1 MTKELSDFFKII
13 SEGKKKSVKE
23 QNDNESL
30 LSNEK
35 VSVTVKATELKDFFS
50 AINEEK
56 RKLKEQREKDQKK
69 LEELETLLFSKG
81 SEPESQ
87 KSQTELEPIDDVNDV
102 EAYDIEQVDQA
113 IEKEK
118 TEREKKQE
126 ELEPIIESYDIEQLE
141 KEKEPN
147 LEEIKEKVQE
157 ANNFLLIEPSLVD
170 QSAKEISN
178 PNIIKVEEKPET
190 KDINPEDV
198 IKELSKISK
207 NSGVKLNE
215 DINDLEGLKKEFFK
229 FKELVSQQMSSIGGG
244 GSTKISNM
252 DDVDVSAQQNGFALK
267 YNSSTGKYDFG
278 EVASDLSAVDQ
289 DIVPDGN
296 GTRSLGSSAKRWK
309 DIFLSGQTI
318 NLGGATISSDGTGTV
333 AVSATGVTLPEGSK
347 AGTNKIAVAVTGSG
361 GAEQAA
367 TVVPFFTKSGGLT
380 TANTNF
386 NFNSVVDDKF
396 VYTGA
401 KTFTLANGSNLAD
414 SNITL
419 FQF

>member
-1 MTKELSDFFKII
+1 MTKELQDFFKII
-13 SEGKKKSVKE
+13 SEGKKSSKKE
-23 QNDNESL
+23 TENESL

-35 VSVTVKATELKDFFS
+35 VSVSVKASELKDFFS

-56 RKLKEQREKDQKK
+56 RKLKEQQENDKKK
-69 LEELETLLFSKG
+69 LVQLEQLLFAK
-81 SEPESQ
+81 
-87 KSQTELEPIDDVNDV
+87 D
-102 EAYDIEQVDQA
+102 
-113 IEKEK
+113 KEK
-118 TEREKKQE
+118 TESEKSQE
-126 ELEPIIESYDIEQLE
+126 ELEPINDELDTESYDIEQLE

-147 LEEIKEKVQE
+147 LEEIREKVQE

-170 QSAKEISN
+170 QAAGEISN
-178 PNIIKVEEKPET
+178 PNIIKVEEKPEV
-190 KDINPEDV
+190 KEINPEEV

-207 NSGVKLNE
+207 NTGVKLNE

-229 FKELVSQQMSSIGGG
+229 FKELVSQQMASMGGG

-252 DDVDVSAQQNGFALK
+252 DDVDISAQQNGFALK

-333 AVSATGVTLPEGSK
+333 AVSATGVTLPSGSK
-347 AGTNKIAVAVTGSG
+347 AGDNKIAVNVTGSG
-361 GAEQAA
+361 GVEQAA
-367 TVVPFFTKSGGLT
+367 TVVPFFSRSGGLST
-380 TANTNF
+380 SNTNF
-386 NFNSVVDDKF
+386 NFNATVDDKF

-401 KTFTLANGSNLAD
+401 KTFTLANGTTLAD

>member
-1 MTKELSDFFKII
+1 MTKELTDFFKII

-69 LEELETLLFSKG
+69 LQELETLLFSKEKQTE
-81 SEPESQ
+81 SEKLQ
-87 KSQTELEPIDDVNDV
+87 KELEPIDDVNDV
-102 EAYDIEQVDQA
+102 EAYDIEQV
-113 IEKEK
+113 EKEIQ
-118 TEREKKQE
+118 KQE
-126 ELEPIIESYDIEQLE
+126 E
-141 KEKEPN
+141 EPN

-178 PNIIKVEEKPET
+178 PNIIKVEEKPEV
-190 KDINPEDV
+190 KDIDPEAV

-207 NSGVKLNE
+207 NTGVKLNE

-289 DIVPDGN
+289 DIIPDGN
-296 GTRSLGSSAKRWK
+296 GTRSLGSNTKRFK

-367 TVVPFFTKSGGLT
+367 TVVPFFSKAGGLSS
-380 TANTNF
+380 ANTSF

-401 KTFTLANGSNLAD
+401 KTFTLANGSNLSD

>member
-1 MTKELSDFFKII
+1 MTKELTDFFKII

-23 QNDNESL
+23 QNENESL

-69 LEELETLLFSKG
+69 LQELETLLFSKEKQTE
-81 SEPESQ
+81 SEKLQ
-87 KSQTELEPIDDVNDV
+87 KELEPIDDVNDV
-102 EAYDIEQVDQA
+102 EAYDIEQV
-113 IEKEK
+113 EKEIQ
-118 TEREKKQE
+118 KQE
-126 ELEPIIESYDIEQLE
+126 E
-141 KEKEPN
+141 EPN

-178 PNIIKVEEKPET
+178 PNIIKVEEKPEI
-190 KDINPEDV
+190 KDIDPEAV

-207 NSGVKLNE
+207 NTGVKLNE

-252 DDVDVSAQQNGFALK
+252 DDVDISAQQNGFALK

-289 DIVPDGN
+289 DIIPDCN
-296 GTRSLGSSAKRWK
+296 GTRSLGSSAKRFK

-347 AGTNKIAVAVTGSG
+347 AGTNKIAVSVTGSG
-361 GAEQAA
+361 GTEQAA

-380 TANTNF
+380 TANINF

-401 KTFTLANGSNLAD
+401 KTFTLANWSNLAD

>member
-1 MTKELSDFFKII
+1 MTKELTDFFKII

-69 LEELETLLFSKG
+69 LQELETLLFSKEKQTE
-81 SEPESQ
+81 SEKLQ
-87 KSQTELEPIDDVNDV
+87 KELEPIEDDLD
-102 EAYDIEQVDQA
+102 
-113 IEKEK
+113 
-118 TEREKKQE
+118 T
-126 ELEPIIESYDIEQLE
+126 ESYDIEELDKQIK
-141 KEKEPN
+141 KEQEEPN

-178 PNIIKVEEKPET
+178 PNIIKVEEKPEV
-190 KDINPEDV
+190 KDIDPEAV

-207 NSGVKLNE
+207 NTGVKLNE

-347 AGTNKIAVAVTGSG
+347 AGTNKIAVSVTGSG
-361 GAEQAA
+361 GTEQAA

>member
-23 QNDNESL
+23 QNENESL
-30 LSNEK
+30 LSNDK

-50 AINEEK
+50 AINSEK
-56 RKLKEQREKDQKK
+56 KKLKEQRENDQKK
-69 LEELETLLFSKG
+69 LLQLEKLLFAKEEKE
-81 SEPESQ
+81 SESEKSQ
-87 KSQTELEPIDDVNDV
+87 KDLEPIENELDT
-102 EAYDIEQVDQA
+102 EAYDIEELDKQ
-113 IEKEK
+113 IKKE
-118 TEREKKQE
+118 Q
-126 ELEPIIESYDIEQLE
+126 
-141 KEKEPN
+141 EPN
-147 LEEIKEKVQE
+147 LDEIKEAVHQ
-157 ANNFLLIEPSLVD
+157 ANQVLLTEPSLVD
-170 QSAKEISN
+170 QAAGEIAN

-190 KDINPEDV
+190 KDIDPQDV

-207 NSGVKLNE
+207 NTGVKLNE

-244 GSTKISNM
+244 GSTKISQM
-252 DDVDVSAQQNGFALK
+252 DDVNTSAQQNGYALK
-267 YNSSTGKYDFG
+267 YNSTTGKYDFG

-289 DIVPDGN
+289 DIIPDGN
-296 GTRSLGSSAKRWK
+296 GTRSLGSASKRFK
-309 DIFLSGQTI
+309 EIFLAGETI

-347 AGTNKIAVAVTGSG
+347 AGINKIAVAVTGSG

-367 TVVPFFTKSGGLT
+367 TVVPFFSKAGGLSS
-380 TANTNF
+380 ANTSF

-401 KTFTLANGSNLAD
+401 KTFTLSNGSNLAD

>member
-23 QNDNESL
+23 QNENESL
-30 LSNEK
+30 LSNDK
-35 VSVTVKATELKDFFS
+35 VSVTVKATELKDFFT

-69 LEELETLLFSKG
+69 LHELETLLFSKDR
-81 SEPESQ
+81 EPESE
-87 KSQTELEPIDDVNDV
+87 KSQKDLEPI
-102 EAYDIEQVDQA
+102 EHGWE
-113 IEKEK
+113 E
-118 TEREKKQE
+118 TESYEIE
-126 ELEPIIESYDIEQLE
+126 ELDKQIKKEQD
-141 KEKEPN
+141 EPN
-147 LEEIKEKVQE
+147 LDQIKEAVQQ
-157 ANNFLLIEPSLVD
+157 ANQVLLTEPSLVD
-170 QSAKEISN
+170 QAANEITN

-190 KDINPEDV
+190 KEINPEDV

-207 NSGVKLNE
+207 NTGVKLNE
-215 DINDLEGLKKEFFK
+215 DISTLEGLKKEFTK
-229 FKELVSQQMSSIGGG
+229 FKELVSKQLSSIGGG

-252 DDVDVSAQQNGFALK
+252 DDVDISAQQNGFALK

-396 VYTGA
+396 VYTGT
-401 KTFTLANGSNLAD
+401 KSFTLANGSALAD

>member
-1 MTKELSDFFKII
+1 MTKELQDFFKII
-13 SEGKKKSVKE
+13 SEGKKSSKKE
-23 QNDNESL
+23 TENESL

-35 VSVTVKATELKDFFS
+35 VSVSVKASELKDFFS

-56 RKLKEQREKDQKK
+56 RKLKEQQEKDKKK
-69 LEELETLLFSKG
+69 LIQLEQLLFAK
-81 SEPESQ
+81 
-87 KSQTELEPIDDVNDV
+87 D
-102 EAYDIEQVDQA
+102 
-113 IEKEK
+113 KEK
-118 TEREKKQE
+118 TESEKSQE
-126 ELEPIIESYDIEQLE
+126 DLEPIEQTWEDTESYEIEQLE

-147 LEEIKEKVQE
+147 LEEIREKVQE

-170 QSAKEISN
+170 QAAGEISN
-178 PNIIKVEEKPET
+178 PNIIKVEEKPEV
-190 KDINPEDV
+190 KEINPEEV

-207 NSGVKLNE
+207 NTGVKLNE

-333 AVSATGVTLPEGSK
+333 AVSATGVTLPSGSK
-347 AGTNKIAVAVTGSG
+347 AGENKIAVNVTGSG
-361 GAEQAA
+361 GVEQAA
-367 TVVPFFTKSGGLT
+367 TVVPFFSRSGGLS

-386 NFNSVVDDKF
+386 NFNATVDDKF

>member
-69 LEELETLLFSKG
+69 LQELETLLFAKEKETE
-81 SEPESQ
+81 SEKSQ
-87 KSQTELEPIDDVNDV
+87 KELEPIEDDLD
-102 EAYDIEQVDQA
+102 
-113 IEKEK
+113 
-118 TEREKKQE
+118 T
-126 ELEPIIESYDIEQLE
+126 ESYDIEELDKQIK
-141 KEKEPN
+141 KEQEEPN

-178 PNIIKVEEKPET
+178 PNIIKVEEKPEI
-190 KDINPEDV
+190 KDIDPEAV

-207 NSGVKLNE
+207 NTGVKLNE

>member
-1 MTKELSDFFKII
+1 MTKELTDFFKII

-69 LEELETLLFSKG
+69 LQELETLLFAKEER
-81 SEPESQ
+81 EPESQ
-87 KSQTELEPIDDVNDV
+87 KSQKDLEPIEQTWEDT
-102 EAYDIEQVDQA
+102 EAYEIEELDKQV
-113 IEKEK
+113 EKE
-118 TEREKKQE
+118 Q
-126 ELEPIIESYDIEQLE
+126 Q
-141 KEKEPN
+141 EPN

-170 QSAKEISN
+170 QSAKEIAS
-178 PNIIKVEEKPET
+178 PNIIKVEEKPEV
-190 KDINPEDV
+190 KDIDPEAV

-207 NSGVKLNE
+207 NTGVKLNE

-347 AGTNKIAVAVTGSG
+347 AGTNKIAVSVTGSG
-361 GAEQAA
+361 GTEQAA

-396 VYTGA
+396 VYTGS

>member
-23 QNDNESL
+23 QNENESL

-35 VSVTVKATELKDFFS
+35 VSVTVKATELKDFFT

-69 LEELETLLFSKG
+69 LQELETLLFSKEKQTE
-81 SEPESQ
+81 SEKLQ
-87 KSQTELEPIDDVNDV
+87 KELEPIDDVNDV
-102 EAYDIEQVDQA
+102 EAYDIEQV
-113 IEKEK
+113 EKEIQ
-118 TEREKKQE
+118 KKE
-126 ELEPIIESYDIEQLE
+126 E
-141 KEKEPN
+141 EPN

-178 PNIIKVEEKPET
+178 PNIIKVEEKPEV
-190 KDINPEDV
+190 KDIDPEAV

-207 NSGVKLNE
+207 NTGVKLNE

-333 AVSATGVTLPEGSK
+333 SVSATGVTLPEGSK

>member
-23 QNDNESL
+23 QNENESL

-35 VSVTVKATELKDFFS
+35 TSVTVKATELKDFFS

-56 RKLKEQREKDQKK
+56 KKLKEQREKDKRK
-69 LEELETLLFSKG
+69 LAELEQLLFAK
-81 SEPESQ
+81 E
-87 KSQTELEPIDDVNDV
+87 
-102 EAYDIEQVDQA
+102 
-113 IEKEK
+113 EKEK
-118 TEREKKQE
+118 PVSD
-126 ELEPIIESYDIEQLE
+126 ELDTESYDIEELDKQIE
-141 KEKEPN
+141 KEQQEEEPN
-147 LEEIKEKVQE
+147 LDQIKEAVQE
-157 ANNFLLIEPSLVD
+157 ANQVLLTEPSLVD
-170 QSAKEISN
+170 QAAGEISN

-190 KDINPEDV
+190 KEIDPQDV

-207 NSGVKLNE
+207 NTGVKLNE

-244 GSTKISNM
+244 GSTKISQM
-252 DDVDVSAQQNGFALK
+252 DDVSTSGQQNGFALK
-267 YNSSTGKYDFG
+267 YNSSTNSYDFG

-289 DIVPDGN
+289 DIIPDAN
-296 GTRSLGSSAKRWK
+296 NTRSLGSSSLRWK
-309 DIFLSGQTI
+309 DLFLSGQTI

-333 AVSATGVTLPEGSK
+333 SVSATGVELPAGSK
-347 AGTNKIAVAVTGSG
+347 SGDNKLAVVAVDSR

-367 TVVPFFTKSGGLT
+367 QVVPFFTKAGGLT

-386 NFNSVVDDKF
+386 SFNATIDEKF
-396 VYTGA
+396 VFTGS
-401 KTFTLANGSNLAD
+401 KSFTLANGSSLTD
-414 SNITL
+414 SAITL

>member
-69 LEELETLLFSKG
+69 LQELETLLFSKEKQTE
-81 SEPESQ
+81 SEKLQ
-87 KSQTELEPIDDVNDV
+87 KELEPIDDVNDV
-102 EAYDIEQVDQA
+102 EAYDIEQV
-113 IEKEK
+113 EKEIQ
-118 TEREKKQE
+118 KQE
-126 ELEPIIESYDIEQLE
+126 E
-141 KEKEPN
+141 EPN

-178 PNIIKVEEKPET
+178 PNIIKVEEKPEV
-190 KDINPEDV
+190 KDIDPEAV

-207 NSGVKLNE
+207 NTGVKLNE

-252 DDVDVSAQQNGFALK
+252 DDVDISAQQNGFALK

-347 AGTNKIAVAVTGSG
+347 AGTNKIAVSVTGSG
-361 GAEQAA
+361 GTEQAA

>member
-23 QNDNESL
+23 QNENESL
-30 LSNEK
+30 LSNDK

-50 AINEEK
+50 AINSEK
-56 RKLKEQREKDQKK
+56 KKLKEQRENDQKK
-69 LEELETLLFSKG
+69 LLQLEKLLFAKEEKE
-81 SEPESQ
+81 SESEKSQ
-87 KSQTELEPIDDVNDV
+87 KDLEPIENELDT
-102 EAYDIEQVDQA
+102 EAYDIEELDKQ
-113 IEKEK
+113 IKKE
-118 TEREKKQE
+118 Q
-126 ELEPIIESYDIEQLE
+126 
-141 KEKEPN
+141 EPN
-147 LEEIKEKVQE
+147 LDEIKEAVHQ
-157 ANNFLLIEPSLVD
+157 ANQVLLTEPSLVD
-170 QSAKEISN
+170 QAAGEIAN

-190 KDINPEDV
+190 KDINPQDV
-198 IKELSKISK
+198 FKELSKISK
-207 NSGVKLNE
+207 NTGVKLNE

-244 GSTKISNM
+244 GSTKISQM
-252 DDVDVSAQQNGFALK
+252 DDVNISAQQNGYALK
-267 YNSSTGKYDFG
+267 YNSTTGKYDFG

-289 DIVPDGN
+289 DIIPDGN
-296 GTRSLGSSAKRWK
+296 GTRSLGSASKRFK
-309 DIFLSGQTI
+309 EIFLAGETI

-367 TVVPFFTKSGGLT
+367 TVVPFFSKSGGLT

>member
-1 MTKELSDFFKII
+1 MTKELTDFFKII

-69 LEELETLLFSKG
+69 LQELETLLFSKEKQTE
-81 SEPESQ
+81 SEKLQ
-87 KSQTELEPIDDVNDV
+87 KELEPIDDVNDV
-102 EAYDIEQVDQA
+102 EAYDIEQV
-113 IEKEK
+113 EKEIQ
-118 TEREKKQE
+118 KQE
-126 ELEPIIESYDIEQLE
+126 E
-141 KEKEPN
+141 EPN
-147 LEEIKEKVQE
+147 LEQIKEKVQE

-190 KDINPEDV
+190 KDIDPQDV

-207 NSGVKLNE
+207 NTGVKLNE
-215 DINDLEGLKKEFFK
+215 DIDSLEGLKKEFFK

-244 GSTKISNM
+244 GSTKISQM
-252 DDVDVSAQQNGFALK
+252 DDVNTSAQQNGFALK

-289 DIVPDGN
+289 DIVPDAN
-296 GTRSLGSSAKRWK
+296 GTRSLGTSAKRWK
-309 DIFLSGQTI
+309 DLFLTGQTI

-333 AVSATGVTLPEGSK
+333 SVSATGVTLPEGSK
-347 AGTNKIAVAVTGSG
+347 AGTNKIAVSVTGSG
-361 GAEQAA
+361 GTEQAA
-367 TVVPFFTKSGGLT
+367 TVIPFFTKSGGLT

-401 KTFTLANGSNLAD
+401 KTFTLANGSNLSD

>member
-1 MTKELSDFFKII
+1 MTKELQDFFKII
-13 SEGKKKSVKE
+13 SEGKKSKTKKTE
-23 QNDNESL
+23 NESF
-30 LSNEK
+30 LSNDK

-56 RKLKEQREKDQKK
+56 KKLKEQREKDQKK
-69 LEELETLLFSKG
+69 LQELETLLFSKDR
-81 SEPESQ
+81 EPESK
-87 KSQTELEPIDDVNDV
+87 KSQEQLEPIEDNWED
-102 EAYDIEQVDQA
+102 
-113 IEKEK
+113 
-118 TEREKKQE
+118 
-126 ELEPIIESYDIEQLE
+126 IESYDIEQVKKENE
-141 KEKEPN
+141 KED
-147 LEEIKEKVQE
+147 LDSIKEAVEQ
-157 ANNFLLIEPSLVD
+157 ANQVLLTEPSLVD
-170 QSAKEISN
+170 QAANEITN
-178 PNIIKVEEKPET
+178 PNIIKVEEKPQT
-190 KDINPEDV
+190 KEINPEDV

-207 NSGVKLNE
+207 NTGVKLNE
-215 DINDLEGLKKEFFK
+215 DINSLEGLKKEFTK
-229 FKELVSQQMSSIGGG
+229 FKELVSQQLSSIGGG

-252 DDVDVSAQQNGFALK
+252 DDVDVSGQQNGFALK
-267 YNSSTGKYDFG
+267 FNSSTGKYDFG

-296 GTRSLGSSAKRWK
+296 GTRSLGSSAKRFK

-367 TVVPFFTKSGGLT
+367 TVVPFFTKAGGLS

-396 VYTGA
+396 VYTGT
-401 KTFTLANGSNLAD
+401 KSFTLANGSALAD

>member
-23 QNDNESL
+23 QNENESL
-30 LSNEK
+30 LSNDK

-56 RKLKEQREKDQKK
+56 KKLKEQRENDQKK
-69 LEELETLLFSKG
+69 LLQLEKLLFAK
-81 SEPESQ
+81 E
-87 KSQTELEPIDDVNDV
+87 
-102 EAYDIEQVDQA
+102 
-113 IEKEK
+113 EKEK
-118 TEREKKQE
+118 VKEDDWEDTESYEIE
-126 ELEPIIESYDIEQLE
+126 ELDKQVE
-141 KEKEPN
+141 KEQQEPN
-147 LEEIKEKVQE
+147 LDEIKEAVQQ
-157 ANNFLLIEPSLVD
+157 ANQVLLTEPSLVD
-170 QSAKEISN
+170 QSAKEIASS
-178 PNIIKVEEKPET
+178 NIIKVEEKPET
-190 KDINPEDV
+190 KDIDPQAV

-207 NSGVKLNE
+207 NTGVKLNE

-333 AVSATGVTLPEGSK
+333 SVSATGVELPAGSK
-347 AGTNKIAVAVTGSG
+347 SGDNKLAVVAV
-361 GAEQAA
+361 
-367 TVVPFFTKSGGLT
+367 
-380 TANTNF
+380 
-386 NFNSVVDDKF
+386 
-396 VYTGA
+396 
-401 KTFTLANGSNLAD
+401 D
-414 SNITL
+414 SR
-419 FQF
+419 

>member
-1 MTKELSDFFKII
+1 MTKELSDFFKLI

-23 QNDNESL
+23 QNENESL
-30 LSNEK
+30 LSNDK

-56 RKLKEQREKDQKK
+56 KKLKEQRENDQKK
-69 LEELETLLFSKG
+69 LAQLESLLFAKEER
-81 SEPESQ
+81 EPESQ
-87 KSQTELEPIDDVNDV
+87 KSQKDLEPIEQTWEDT
-102 EAYDIEQVDQA
+102 EAYEIEELDKQV
-113 IEKEK
+113 EKE
-118 TEREKKQE
+118 Q
-126 ELEPIIESYDIEQLE
+126 Q
-141 KEKEPN
+141 EPN
-147 LEEIKEKVQE
+147 LDEIKEAVQQ
-157 ANNFLLIEPSLVD
+157 ANQVLLTEPSLVD
-170 QSAKEISN
+170 QSAKEIAS

-190 KDINPEDV
+190 KDIDPQDV
-198 IKELSKISK
+198 IRELSKISK
-207 NSGVKLNE
+207 NTGVKLNE

-244 GSTKISNM
+244 GSTKISQM
-252 DDVDVSAQQNGFALK
+252 DDVNTSAQQNGYALK

-289 DIVPDGN
+289 DIIPDGN
-296 GTRSLGSSAKRWK
+296 GTRSLGSSTKRFK
-309 DIFLSGQTI
+309 DIFLAGETI

-367 TVVPFFTKSGGLT
+367 TVVPFFSKSGGLT

>member
-30 LSNEK
+30 LSNDK
-35 VSVTVKATELKDFFS
+35 VSVTVKAAELKDFFS

-56 RKLKEQREKDQKK
+56 KKLKEQREKDQKK
-69 LEELETLLFSKG
+69 LQELETLLFTKDR
-81 SEPESQ
+81 EPESK
-87 KSQTELEPIDDVNDV
+87 KSQEQLEPIEDNWEDT
-102 EAYDIEQVDQA
+102 ESYEIEELDKQV
-113 IEKEK
+113 EKE
-118 TEREKKQE
+118 Q
-126 ELEPIIESYDIEQLE
+126 Q
-141 KEKEPN
+141 EPN
-147 LEEIKEKVQE
+147 LDEIKEKVQE

-190 KDINPEDV
+190 KNINPEDV

-207 NSGVKLNE
+207 NTGVKLNE
-215 DINDLEGLKKEFFK
+215 DINTLDGLKKEFTK
-229 FKELVSQQMSSIGGG
+229 FKELVSQQLSSMGGG

-401 KTFTLANGSNLAD
+401 KTFTLAYGSNLAD

>member
-1 MTKELSDFFKII
+1 MTKELTDFFKII

-69 LEELETLLFSKG
+69 LQELETLLFSKEKQTE
-81 SEPESQ
+81 SEKLQ
-87 KSQTELEPIDDVNDV
+87 KELEPIDDVNDV
-102 EAYDIEQVDQA
+102 EAYDIEQV
-113 IEKEK
+113 EKEIQ
-118 TEREKKQE
+118 KQE
-126 ELEPIIESYDIEQLE
+126 E
-141 KEKEPN
+141 EPN

-178 PNIIKVEEKPET
+178 PNIIKVEEKPEV
-190 KDINPEDV
+190 KDIDPEAV

-207 NSGVKLNE
+207 NTGVKLNE

-318 NLGGATISSDGTGTV
+318 NLGGATISTDGTGTV

-347 AGTNKIAVAVTGSG
+347 AGTNKIAVSVTGSG
-361 GAEQAA
+361 GTEQAA

>member
-30 LSNEK
+30 LSNDK
-35 VSVTVKATELKDFFS
+35 LSVTVKATELKDFFS

-56 RKLKEQREKDQKK
+56 KKLKEQREKDQKK
-69 LEELETLLFSKG
+69 LQELETLLFTKDR
-81 SEPESQ
+81 EPESK
-87 KSQTELEPIDDVNDV
+87 KSQEQLEPIEDNWEDT
-102 EAYDIEQVDQA
+102 ESYEIEELDKQV
-113 IEKEK
+113 EKE
-118 TEREKKQE
+118 QE
-126 ELEPIIESYDIEQLE
+126 
-141 KEKEPN
+141 EPN
-147 LEEIKEKVQE
+147 LDEIKEKVQE

-170 QSAKEISN
+170 QAASEITN

-190 KDINPEDV
+190 KEINPEDV

-207 NSGVKLNE
+207 NTGVKLNE
-215 DINDLEGLKKEFFK
+215 DIDTLDGLKKEFTK
-229 FKELVSQQMSSIGGG
+229 FKELVSQQLSSMGGG

-252 DDVDVSAQQNGFALK
+252 DDVDISAQQNGFALK

>member
-1 MTKELSDFFKII
+1 MTKELQDFFKII
-13 SEGKKKSVKE
+13 SEGKKSSKKE
-23 QNDNESL
+23 TENESL

-35 VSVTVKATELKDFFS
+35 VSVSVKASELKDFFS

-56 RKLKEQREKDQKK
+56 RKLKEQQENDKKK
-69 LEELETLLFSKG
+69 LVQLEQLLFAK
-81 SEPESQ
+81 
-87 KSQTELEPIDDVNDV
+87 D
-102 EAYDIEQVDQA
+102 
-113 IEKEK
+113 KEK
-118 TEREKKQE
+118 TESEKSQE
-126 ELEPIIESYDIEQLE
+126 ELEPINDELDTESYDIEQLE

-170 QSAKEISN
+170 QAAGEISN
-178 PNIIKVEEKPET
+178 PNIIKVEEKPEV
-190 KDINPEDV
+190 KEINPEEV

-207 NSGVKLNE
+207 NTGVKLNE

-252 DDVDVSAQQNGFALK
+252 DDVDISAQQNGFALK

-333 AVSATGVTLPEGSK
+333 AVSATGVTLPSGSK
-347 AGTNKIAVAVTGSG
+347 AGENKIAVNVTGSG
-361 GAEQAA
+361 GVEQAA
-367 TVVPFFTKSGGLT
+367 TVVPFFSRSGGLS

-386 NFNSVVDDKF
+386 NFNATVDDKF

-401 KTFTLANGSNLAD
+401 KTFTLANGTTLAD

>member
-23 QNDNESL
+23 QNENESL

-35 VSVTVKATELKDFFS
+35 TSVTVKATELKDFFS

-56 RKLKEQREKDQKK
+56 KKLKEQREKDKRK
-69 LEELETLLFSKG
+69 LAELEQLLFAK
-81 SEPESQ
+81 E
-87 KSQTELEPIDDVNDV
+87 
-102 EAYDIEQVDQA
+102 
-113 IEKEK
+113 EKEK
-118 TEREKKQE
+118 PVSD
-126 ELEPIIESYDIEQLE
+126 ELDTESYDIEELDKQIE
-141 KEKEPN
+141 KEQQEEEPN
-147 LEEIKEKVQE
+147 LNQIKEAVQE
-157 ANNFLLIEPSLVD
+157 ANQVLLTEPSLVD
-170 QSAKEISN
+170 QAAGEISN

-190 KDINPEDV
+190 KEIDPQDV

-207 NSGVKLNE
+207 NTGVKLNE

-347 AGTNKIAVAVTGSG
+347 AGSNKIAVAVTGSG

>member
-1 MTKELSDFFKII
+1 MTKELTDFFKII

-35 VSVTVKATELKDFFS
+35 VSVSVKASELKDFFS

-56 RKLKEQREKDQKK
+56 KKLKEQQENDKKK
-69 LEELETLLFSKG
+69 LIQLEQLLFAK
-81 SEPESQ
+81 
-87 KSQTELEPIDDVNDV
+87 D
-102 EAYDIEQVDQA
+102 
-113 IEKEK
+113 KEK
-118 TEREKKQE
+118 TESEKSQE
-126 ELEPIIESYDIEQLE
+126 ELEPINDELDTESYDIEQLE

-178 PNIIKVEEKPET
+178 PNIIKVEEKPEI
-190 KDINPEDV
+190 KDIDPEAV

-207 NSGVKLNE
+207 NTGVKLNE

-229 FKELVSQQMSSIGGG
+229 FKELVSQQLSSIGGG

-252 DDVDVSAQQNGFALK
+252 DDVDISAQQNGFALK

-347 AGTNKIAVAVTGSG
+347 AGTNKIAVSVTGSG
-361 GAEQAA
+361 GTEQAA

>member
-1 MTKELSDFFKII
+1 MTKELQDFFKII
-13 SEGKKKSVKE
+13 SEGKKLSKKE
-23 QNDNESL
+23 TENESL

-35 VSVTVKATELKDFFS
+35 VSVSVKASELKDFFS

-56 RKLKEQREKDQKK
+56 RKLKEQQENDKKK
-69 LEELETLLFSKG
+69 LVQLEQLLFAK
-81 SEPESQ
+81 
-87 KSQTELEPIDDVNDV
+87 D
-102 EAYDIEQVDQA
+102 
-113 IEKEK
+113 KEK
-118 TEREKKQE
+118 TESEKSQE
-126 ELEPIIESYDIEQLE
+126 ELEPINDELDTESYDIEQLE

-147 LEEIKEKVQE
+147 LEEIREKVQE

-170 QSAKEISN
+170 QAAGEISN
-178 PNIIKVEEKPET
+178 PNIIKVEEKPEV
-190 KDINPEDV
+190 KEINPEEV

-207 NSGVKLNE
+207 NTGVKLNE

-229 FKELVSQQMSSIGGG
+229 FKELVSQQMASMGGG

-252 DDVDVSAQQNGFALK
+252 DDVDISAQQNGFALK

-333 AVSATGVTLPEGSK
+333 AVSATGVTLPSGSK
-347 AGTNKIAVAVTGSG
+347 AGDNKIAVAVTGSG

-367 TVVPFFTKSGGLT
+367 TVVPFFSRSGGLS

-386 NFNSVVDDKF
+386 NFNATVDEKF
-396 VYTGA
+396 VYTGT
-401 KTFTLANGSNLAD
+401 KSFTLANGSTLAD

>member
-1 MTKELSDFFKII
+1 MTKELQDFFKII
-13 SEGKKKSVKE
+13 SEGKKSSKKE
-23 QNDNESL
+23 TENESL

-35 VSVTVKATELKDFFS
+35 VSVSVKASELKDFFS

-56 RKLKEQREKDQKK
+56 RKLKEQQENDKKK
-69 LEELETLLFSKG
+69 LVQLEQLLFAK
-81 SEPESQ
+81 
-87 KSQTELEPIDDVNDV
+87 D
-102 EAYDIEQVDQA
+102 
-113 IEKEK
+113 KEK
-118 TEREKKQE
+118 TESEKSQE
-126 ELEPIIESYDIEQLE
+126 ELEPINDELDTESYDIEQLE

-147 LEEIKEKVQE
+147 LEEIREKVQE

-170 QSAKEISN
+170 QAAGEISN
-178 PNIIKVEEKPET
+178 PNIIKVEEKPEV
-190 KDINPEDV
+190 KEINPEEV

-207 NSGVKLNE
+207 NTGVKLNE

-229 FKELVSQQMSSIGGG
+229 FKELVSQQMASMGGG

-252 DDVDVSAQQNGFALK
+252 DDVDISAQQNGFALK

-333 AVSATGVTLPEGSK
+333 AVSATGVTLPSGSK
-347 AGTNKIAVAVTGSG
+347 AGDNKIAVNVTGSG
-361 GAEQAA
+361 GVEQAA
-367 TVVPFFTKSGGLT
+367 TVVPFFSRSGGLST
-380 TANTNF
+380 TNTNF
-386 NFNSVVDDKF
+386 NFNATVDDKF

-401 KTFTLANGSNLAD
+401 KTFTLANGTTLAD

>member
-1 MTKELSDFFKII
+1 MTKELSEFFKII

-30 LSNEK
+30 LSNEN

-69 LEELETLLFSKG
+69 LQELETLLFSKEKQTE
-81 SEPESQ
+81 SEKLQ
-87 KSQTELEPIDDVNDV
+87 KELEPIEDDLD
-102 EAYDIEQVDQA
+102 
-113 IEKEK
+113 
-118 TEREKKQE
+118 T
-126 ELEPIIESYDIEQLE
+126 ESYDIEELDKQIK
-141 KEKEPN
+141 KEQEEPN

-178 PNIIKVEEKPET
+178 PNIIKVEEKPEI
-190 KDINPEDV
+190 KDIDPEAV

-207 NSGVKLNE
+207 NTGVKLNE

-347 AGTNKIAVAVTGSG
+347 AGTNKIAVSVTGSG
-361 GAEQAA
+361 GTEQAA

>member
-1 MTKELSDFFKII
+1 MTKELTDFFKII

-56 RKLKEQREKDQKK
+56 RKLKEQRETDQKK
-69 LEELETLLFSKG
+69 LQELETLLFSKEKQTE
-81 SEPESQ
+81 SEKLQ
-87 KSQTELEPIDDVNDV
+87 KELEPIDDVLDT
-102 EAYDIEQVDQA
+102 EAYDIEQ
-113 IEKEK
+113 IK
-118 TEREKKQE
+118 
-126 ELEPIIESYDIEQLE
+126 
-141 KEKEPN
+141 KEKEEPN
-147 LEEIKEKVQE
+147 LDEIKEKVQE

-207 NSGVKLNE
+207 NTGVKLNE
-215 DINDLEGLKKEFFK
+215 DINTLEGLKKEFTK
-229 FKELVSQQMSSIGGG
+229 FKELVSQQLSSIGGG

-289 DIVPDGN
+289 DIIPDGN
-296 GTRSLGSSAKRWK
+296 GTRSLGTSAKRFK

-367 TVVPFFTKSGGLT
+367 TVVPFFSKSGGLT

>member
-69 LEELETLLFSKG
+69 LQELETLLFSKEKQTE
-81 SEPESQ
+81 SEKLQ
-87 KSQTELEPIDDVNDV
+87 KELEPIEDDLD
-102 EAYDIEQVDQA
+102 
-113 IEKEK
+113 
-118 TEREKKQE
+118 T
-126 ELEPIIESYDIEQLE
+126 ESYDIEELDKQIK
-141 KEKEPN
+141 KEQEEPN
-147 LEEIKEKVQE
+147 LEQIKEKVQE

-178 PNIIKVEEKPET
+178 PNIIKVEEKPEI
-190 KDINPEDV
+190 KDIDPEAV

-207 NSGVKLNE
+207 NTGVKLNE

-252 DDVDVSAQQNGFALK
+252 DDVDISAQQNGFALK

-347 AGTNKIAVAVTGSG
+347 AGTNKIAVSVTGSG
-361 GAEQAA
+361 GTEQAA

>member
-1 MTKELSDFFKII
+1 MTKELTDFFKII

-69 LEELETLLFSKG
+69 LQELETLLFSKEKQTE
-81 SEPESQ
+81 SEKLQ
-87 KSQTELEPIDDVNDV
+87 KELEPIDDVNDV
-102 EAYDIEQVDQA
+102 EAYDIEQV
-113 IEKEK
+113 EKEIQ
-118 TEREKKQE
+118 KKE
-126 ELEPIIESYDIEQLE
+126 E
-141 KEKEPN
+141 EPN

-178 PNIIKVEEKPET
+178 PNIIKVEEKPEV
-190 KDINPEDV
+190 KDIDPEAV

-207 NSGVKLNE
+207 NTGVKLNE

-347 AGTNKIAVAVTGSG
+347 AGTNKIAVSVTGSG
-361 GAEQAA
+361 GTEQAA

>member
-1 MTKELSDFFKII
+1 MTKELTDFFKII

-69 LEELETLLFSKG
+69 LHELETLLFSKEKQTE
-81 SEPESQ
+81 SEKLQ
-87 KSQTELEPIDDVNDV
+87 KELEPIEDDLD
-102 EAYDIEQVDQA
+102 
-113 IEKEK
+113 
-118 TEREKKQE
+118 T
-126 ELEPIIESYDIEQLE
+126 ESYDIEELDKQIK
-141 KEKEPN
+141 KEQEEPN

-178 PNIIKVEEKPET
+178 SNIIKVEEKPEI
-190 KDINPEDV
+190 KDIDPEAV

-207 NSGVKLNE
+207 NTGVKLNE

-252 DDVDVSAQQNGFALK
+252 DDVDISAQQNGFALK

-347 AGTNKIAVAVTGSG
+347 AGTNKIAVSVTGSG
-361 GAEQAA
+361 GTEQAA

>member
-1 MTKELSDFFKII
+1 MTKELQDFFKII
-13 SEGKKKSVKE
+13 SEGKKTKKE
-23 QNDNESL
+23 EQTENESFF
-30 LSNEK
+30 SNEK
-35 VSVTVKATELKDFFS
+35 LSVSVKASELKDFFS

-56 RKLKEQREKDQKK
+56 KKLKDQRVKDQKK
-69 LEELETLLFSKG
+69 LQELESLLFAKEER
-81 SEPESQ
+81 EPESK
-87 KSQTELEPIDDVNDV
+87 KSQKDLEPIEHTWEDT
-102 EAYDIEQVDQA
+102 ESYEIEELDKQ
-113 IEKEK
+113 IEKE
-118 TEREKKQE
+118 Q
-126 ELEPIIESYDIEQLE
+126 D
-141 KEKEPN
+141 EPN
-147 LEEIKEKVQE
+147 LDQIKEAVQQ
-157 ANNFLLIEPSLVD
+157 ANQVLLTEPSLVD
-170 QSAKEISN
+170 QSAKEIAS

-190 KDINPEDV
+190 KDIDPQDV

-207 NSGVKLNE
+207 NTGVKLNE

-289 DIVPDGN
+289 DIIPDGN
-296 GTRSLGSSAKRWK
+296 GTRSLGSSAKRFK

-333 AVSATGVTLPEGSK
+333 AVSATGVTLPSGSK
-347 AGTNKIAVAVTGSG
+347 AGDNKIAVNVTGSG
-361 GAEQAA
+361 GVEQAA
-367 TVVPFFTKSGGLT
+367 TVVPFFSRSGGLS

-386 NFNSVVDDKF
+386 NFNATVDEKF
-396 VYTGA
+396 VYTGT
-401 KTFTLANGSNLAD
+401 KSFTLANGSTLAD

>member
-1 MTKELSDFFKII
+1 MTKELTDFFKII

-23 QNDNESL
+23 QNENESL

-56 RKLKEQREKDQKK
+56 KKLKEQREKDQKK
-69 LEELETLLFSKG
+69 LQELETLLFAKEKETE
-81 SEPESQ
+81 SEKSQ
-87 KSQTELEPIDDVNDV
+87 KELEPIEDDLD
-102 EAYDIEQVDQA
+102 
-113 IEKEK
+113 
-118 TEREKKQE
+118 T
-126 ELEPIIESYDIEQLE
+126 ESYDIEELDKQIK
-141 KEKEPN
+141 KEQEEPN
-147 LEEIKEKVQE
+147 LEQIKEKVQE

-170 QSAKEISN
+170 QAAGEISN

-190 KDINPEDV
+190 KDIDPQDV

-207 NSGVKLNE
+207 NTGVKLNE
-215 DINDLEGLKKEFFK
+215 DIDSLEGLKKEFFK

-244 GSTKISNM
+244 GSTKISQM
-252 DDVDVSAQQNGFALK
+252 DDVNTSAQQNGFALK

-289 DIVPDGN
+289 DIVPDAN
-296 GTRSLGSSAKRWK
+296 GTRSLGTSAKRWK
-309 DIFLSGQTI
+309 DLFLTGQTI

-333 AVSATGVTLPEGSK
+333 SVSATGVTLPEGSK
-347 AGTNKIAVAVTGSG
+347 AGTNKIAVSVTGSG
-361 GAEQAA
+361 GTEQAA
-367 TVVPFFTKSGGLT
+367 TVIPFFTKSGGLT

-401 KTFTLANGSNLAD
+401 KTFTLANGSNLSD

>member
-1 MTKELSDFFKII
+1 MTKELTDFFKII

-69 LEELETLLFSKG
+69 LQELETLLFSKEKQTE
-81 SEPESQ
+81 SEKLQ
-87 KSQTELEPIDDVNDV
+87 KELEPIDDVNDV
-102 EAYDIEQVDQA
+102 EAYDIEQV
-113 IEKEK
+113 EKEIQ
-118 TEREKKQE
+118 KQE
-126 ELEPIIESYDIEQLE
+126 E
-141 KEKEPN
+141 EPN

-178 PNIIKVEEKPET
+178 PNIIKVEEKPEI
-190 KDINPEDV
+190 KDIDPEAV

-207 NSGVKLNE
+207 NTGVKLNE

-252 DDVDVSAQQNGFALK
+252 DDVDISAQQNGFALK

-347 AGTNKIAVAVTGSG
+347 AGTNKIAVSVTGSG
-361 GAEQAA
+361 GTEQAA